1 MAEKTVQKDHGPR
14 KRLTKAQAVS
24 TMVVGGAMLV
34 LVWFIPAEQGS
45 SLQMVKVGIGLLGF
59 LVVCLGSY
67 YRP

>member
-1 MAEKTVQKDHGPR
+1 MAEETAQKDHGPR

-24 TMVVGGAMLV
+24 IMVVGGAMLV

-67 YRP
+67 FRP